1 MAQREGASSRHTL
14 HTQTHSTVYSAVSSV
29 EDDTGRDQMERKN
42 VRFHTLAGYQ
52 AGQDTEH
59 DEGNGAHQG
68 VTARRTQEDQHRSCL
83 PNPSASKNQTQATRR
98 CLSFGGRA
106 QMWSA
111 TVLEV
116 SGCLL
121 ALVCIAGKPRSI
133 PSLRRSQERRGPQDD
148 SHSNSKGRGG
158 GGLSPANPAGE
169 GLRRKPPDHT
179 PWPERGSQSVLR
191 PSVPLARPPRPRG
204 EFSLKAEC
212 KSASL
217 GSPG

>member
-1 MAQREGASSRHTL
+1 
-14 HTQTHSTVYSAVSSV
+14 
-29 EDDTGRDQMERKN
+29 
-42 VRFHTLAGYQ
+42 
-52 AGQDTEH
+52 
-59 DEGNGAHQG
+59 
-68 VTARRTQEDQHRSCL
+68 
-83 PNPSASKNQTQATRR
+83 
-98 CLSFGGRA
+98 
-106 QMWSA
+106 MWSA

-121 ALVCIAGKPRSI
+121 ALVCIAGKPCSI
-133 PSLRRSQERRGPQDD
+133 PSLRRSQEWRRLQDD

-158 GGLSPANPAGE
+158 GLSPAHPAGE

-217 GSPG
+217 GPPGQRSGPRRQLLPLSDNCSGEERGPLLPENPEIQLCTRAPRFRKDAIYSRSGKNVFRSNVSG